1 MNYPSVLP
9 PGQVRYP
16 LVSVKNV
23 YIFPGIPTLLQRAF
37 NRLKDDL
44 FKSEYQSHVDQV
56 FVTQTEIQIA
66 DNLNNLV
73 EKYKDSVTFGSY
85 PTWSHN
91 YYQTKITVEAESA
104 QLVDSVV
111 SELKS
116 QMPTIATFDK
126 FPFADKM
133 DKIAQKNYLNV
144 FMRTCTTL
152 FRITFFS
159 ISENIKTAQYFAH
172 TSE

>member
-1 MNYPSVLP
+1 MIHTYLQINEACHFIFYLQIPTTSTLNYPSVLP

-44 FKSEYQSHVDQV
+44 FKSDYQSHVQQV
-56 FVTQTEIQIA
+56 FVTRTEIHIA
-66 DNLNNLV
+66 DSLNHLV

-85 PTWSHN
+85 PTWFHN

-116 QMPTIATFDK
+116 QMPFIETFDK
-126 FPFADKM
+126 FPFENKM
-133 DKIAQKNYLNV
+133 DKINALLDESKV
-144 FMRTCTTL
+144 R
-152 FRITFFS
+152 
-159 ISENIKTAQYFAH
+159 
-172 TSE
+172 

>member
-44 FKSEYQSHVDQV
+44 FKSDYQSHVQQV
-56 FVTQTEIQIA
+56 FVTRTEIYIA
-66 DNLNNLV
+66 DSLNHLV

-85 PTWSHN
+85 PTWFHN

-116 QMPTIATFDK
+116 QMPFIESFDK
-126 FPFADKM
+126 FPFENKM
-133 DKIAQKNYLNV
+133 DKINALLAESKV
-144 FMRTCTTL
+144 
-152 FRITFFS
+152 
-159 ISENIKTAQYFAH
+159 
-172 TSE
+172 

>member
-1 MNYPSVLP
+1 MYFQIPTKSTLNYPSVLP

-44 FKSEYQSHVDQV
+44 FTSNYQSHVEQV
-56 FVTQTEIQIA
+56 FVTRSEVEIA
-66 DNLNNLV
+66 DSLNQLV
-73 EKYKDSVTFGSY
+73 EKYKESVVFGSY

-91 YYQTKITVEAESA
+91 YYQTKITVEAENA

-111 SELKS
+111 SELKN
-116 QMPTIATFDK
+116 QMPTITSFDK
-126 FPFADKM
+126 FPFNDKM
-133 DKIAQKNYLNV
+133 DKINLLLNESQV
-144 FMRTCTTL
+144 CVLCL
-152 FRITFFS
+152 FNVYVLRI
-159 ISENIKTAQYFAH
+159 Y
-172 TSE
+172 

>member
-1 MNYPSVLP
+1 M
-9 PGQVRYP
+9 RYP

-44 FKSEYQSHVDQV
+44 FKSDYQSHVQQV
-56 FVTQTEIQIA
+56 FVTQTEIHIA
-66 DNLNNLV
+66 DSLNHLV

-85 PTWSHN
+85 PTWFHN

-116 QMPTIATFDK
+116 QMPSIESFDK
-126 FPFADKM
+126 FPFEDKM
-133 DKIAQKNYLNV
+133 NKINTLLAESKVWFQSNLNLSDV
-144 FMRTCTTL
+144 NLLVSFNFRWFNLRKAFTL
-152 FRITFFS
+152 GTIH
-159 ISENIKTAQYFAH
+159 K
-172 TSE
+172 